1 MCNDFNIF
9 SKKLLINRNPTQSLL
24 RDFFNL
30 FINSIVMDGEIWMV
44 NVSVRYS
51 YQLVELL
58 SVWPP
63 LSELVILKA
72 KRLEKKII
80 I

>member
-1 MCNDFNIF
+1 
-9 SKKLLINRNPTQSLL
+9 
-24 RDFFNL
+24 
-30 FINSIVMDGEIWMV
+30 MV
-44 NVSVRYS
+44 NVSIRNS

-72 KRLEKKII
+72 KKVRKKNYNIKH
-80 I
+80 

>member
-1 MCNDFNIF
+1 
-9 SKKLLINRNPTQSLL
+9 
-24 RDFFNL
+24 
-30 FINSIVMDGEIWMV
+30 MV